1 MRPTSTEQVCSP
13 VRHLSERGR
22 ETIMFRYIVLGL
34 LRHGG
39 SQHGYAI
46 MKEYRNRSG
55 LSVSSGNFYRA
66 LQQLVETGLVRMV
79 PTPLGGDTRR
89 SLYEISSQGTDV
101 IEAWLARPHGGA
113 AAPHHDELSA
123 RAALLEVNDAASARR
138 GLEQWREELLV
149 LGKVI
154 ERSLAGPIGRERAA
168 PPPTRL
174 QAGCEAQPPPV
185 ERPAAVERAA
195 PARARGGRGRRAAGS
210 AA

>member
-1 MRPTSTEQVCSP
+1 
-13 VRHLSERGR
+13 
-22 ETIMFRYIVLGL
+22 MFRYIVLGL
-34 LRHGG
+34 LRNRG

-66 LQQLVETGLVRMV
+66 LQQLVENGLVRMV

-89 SLYEISSQGTDV
+89 SLYEITSQGAEV

-123 RAALLEVNDAASARR
+123 RAALLEVSDAAAARR

-154 ERSLAGPIGRERAA
+154 ERSLAGPIGRERA
-168 PPPTRL
+168 PSSPTRSLILTRQLQHVSVDLEFISRL
-174 QAGCEAQPPPV
+174 QAVCEEQPPPV
-185 ERPAAVERAA
+185 ESATVAERAA
-195 PARARGGRGRRAAGS
+195 PARARSGRGRRAAGS